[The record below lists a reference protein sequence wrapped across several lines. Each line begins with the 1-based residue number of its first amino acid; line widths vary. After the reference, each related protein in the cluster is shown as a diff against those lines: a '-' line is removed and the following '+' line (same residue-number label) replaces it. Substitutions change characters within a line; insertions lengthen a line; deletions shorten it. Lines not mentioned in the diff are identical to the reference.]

1 MGTQS
6 TDEVIILW
14 LLYVV
19 TSRLSLAVAC
29 FQVHEVVGSTVQLHV
44 STNVY
49 NTIFTIVSP
58 LDSIDTM

>member
-29 FQVHEVVGSTVQLHV
+29 FQVRLFLHV
-44 STNVY
+44 STNVC
-49 NTIFTIVSP
+49 NTIFTVVSP
-58 LDSIDTM
+58 LDSIDTV